1 MKIGHVGT
9 NYTCYFTS
17 YSTDLMQRRT
27 RMQVTV
33 YCSRHARTP
42 APELH

>member
-1 MKIGHVGT
+1 MLAPDQRLNIYIV
-9 NYTCYFTS
+9 

-33 YCSRHARTP
+33 YRLHHARTP